1 MHFGG
6 GGGRGGF
13 QSDDIKGKI
22 YDRRLYGKLLAYLK
36 PYLKW
41 VILSFAILMLV
52 AGAEVVLPLIQRT
65 AIDDHIV
72 SDRSIAVFE
81 NGSVLED
88 FYTKY
93 KSLKL
98 QRFESGNRGFLIL
111 RAKDRNRIDKL
122 DLDRLRE
129 QGYLSAK
136 TVYILEDKPQ
146 HIEVLNRYMSEVSA
160 PHGRKGGLNGWFRIG
175 NAKLA
180 VPRDLLNKM
189 PGKDRLAVRAESAH
203 ELVWL
208 ALIFFGIILL
218 RLISG
223 YSQSVLTAYFS
234 QMAMNDLRHD
244 VFAHLQKMPV
254 KYFDQNP
261 VGRLVTR
268 VTNDI
273 RAIDEMLAS
282 GVITIVQDAI
292 LIVAI
297 VALMLVLNWKLALV
311 SFIILPFVI
320 FMISQ
325 FRRRTRVIYR
335 EVRKHLA
342 ALNATLAEHIS
353 GQKIIQLFNQY
364 SNKRNEFADINQ
376 QYFATSFK
384 QLRLFAFF
392 RPIIHVSSQIAV
404 ALIIW
409 YGGGQILRNVITIGL
424 LMAFTQYIHKLFE
437 PINDFSEKFNVLQG
451 ALAGAER
458 IFDLMEEEPE
468 DYRSD
473 KLRNLKLEGGIEFDH
488 VWLAYNPG
496 EWVLRDVSF
505 KIKPGEKIALVGHTG
520 SGKTSIVN
528 LMLGMYPYQ
537 RGEIRIDDRPLS
549 SYAIKDVRS
558 NIGIVQQDVFIF
570 SGNVHDNIA
579 LNNDKLSSEDIIK
592 VAKYVNA
599 DRFISQLPAKYEE
612 PVMERGA
619 TLSTGQR
626 QLIAFARVLA
636 YDPSIFILDE
646 ATSNIDTETEILIQD
661 ALKKIIEHRTSIMI
675 AHRLSTIQHVDRI
688 LVLHKGELVEEGS
701 HFELLDKKG
710 LYYDLY
716 RLQYT

>member
-122 DLDRLRE
+122 DLDRLRK

-203 ELVWL
+203 QLVWL

-505 KIKPGEKIALVGHTG
+505 QDQAGEKIALVATPVT
-520 SGKTSIVN
+520 GKT
-528 LMLGMYPYQ
+528 
-537 RGEIRIDDRPLS
+537 
-549 SYAIKDVRS
+549 RS
-558 NIGIVQQDVFIF
+558 
-570 SGNVHDNIA
+570 
-579 LNNDKLSSEDIIK
+579 
-592 VAKYVNA
+592 
-599 DRFISQLPAKYEE
+599 
-612 PVMERGA
+612 
-619 TLSTGQR
+619 
-626 QLIAFARVLA
+626 
-636 YDPSIFILDE
+636 
-646 ATSNIDTETEILIQD
+646 
-661 ALKKIIEHRTSIMI
+661 
-675 AHRLSTIQHVDRI
+675 
-688 LVLHKGELVEEGS
+688 
-701 HFELLDKKG
+701 
-710 LYYDLY
+710 
-716 RLQYT
+716 